1 MSSLKNFFERNRS
14 RLTWIIIFPVLLVLI
29 ISPISD
35 KSFYDPYIEYLGFFF
50 LMVASI
56 GRIWT
61 SLFICGRKDTELV
74 KDGPFS
80 ICRNPLYLFSFI
92 GGVGLMLAGQNI
104 ILAGLM
110 IPLFWGYYHFVIKGE
125 EKRLQEL
132 FGDDYIEYSRRTPR
146 VIPRFSLYRSPSEVT
161 INIRTM
167 ERSIMDASCFLLMI
181 VLIEILEQI
190 KMG

>member
-1 MSSLKNFFERNRS
+1 MKNFFERNRS

-110 IPLFWGYYHFVIKGE
+110 
-125 EKRLQEL
+125 RLQEL